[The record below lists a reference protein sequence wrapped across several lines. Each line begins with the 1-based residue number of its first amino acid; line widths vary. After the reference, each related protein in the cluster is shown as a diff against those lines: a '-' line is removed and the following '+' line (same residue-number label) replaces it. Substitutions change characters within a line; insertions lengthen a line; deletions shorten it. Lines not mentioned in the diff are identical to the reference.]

1 VHITKVYQ
9 EVKLEMAIGK
19 YKYYFKKPRSAIVK
33 DILQCLAVGGL
44 IIIAANSPY
53 FVHHLM
59 ASRRKFQ
66 RYKRKK
72 FSDTFS
78 RLKREGLV
86 EVRMRGGQVYI
97 SLTKKGKAK
106 AGWMQID
113 SLRIKKP
120 KKWDGKWW
128 LVIFDISQ
136 LKKQHREA
144 FRGKLKG
151 LGFYP
156 LQKSVWA
163 YPFPCQVEI
172 ELLRDFFGLSK
183 KEVQLVLT
191 EKIEEDK
198 ELRRHFKLKK

>member
-1 VHITKVYQ
+1 MTIK
-9 EVKLEMAIGK
+9 K

-44 IIIAANSPY
+44 IIIAATSPY
-53 FVHHLM
+53 FVHQLM
-59 ASRRKFQ
+59 ASQKKFQ

-78 RLKREGLV
+78 RLKREGLIKV
-86 EVRMRGGQVYI
+86 EMRGHQVYI

-113 SLRIKKP
+113 SLKIKKP
-120 KKWDGKWW
+120 KKWNGKWW
-128 LVIFDISQ
+128 LVIFDIAQ
-136 LKKQHREA
+136 LKKQHREV
-144 FRGKLKG
+144 FRGKLKE

-156 LQKSVWA
+156 LQKSVWV
-163 YPFPCQVEI
+163 YPFPCQAEI

-183 KEVQLVLT
+183 KEVQLVLA
-191 EKIEEDK
+191 EKIERDK
-198 ELRRHFKLKK
+198 ELKQHFGLK